1 MEGLVECLRQ
11 QGCRESCEEG
21 EGGGWYDAV
30 WATEVFRNTLAL
42 YIRMDEGVSSSGITK
57 LVNFPSSMTTCVFAK

>member
-1 MEGLVECLRQ
+1 MVECLRQ

-30 WATEVFRNTLAL
+30 WAAELLRNTLAL
-42 YIRMDEGVSSSGITK
+42 YIRMDEGVLSNGVTNW
-57 LVNFPSSMTTCVFAK
+57 VNVPSNMTAFVFSK